1 MNAKIEGFIKLI
13 DNALQI
19 AEEMLK
25 TRQSEQSD
33 FLLKERLSNVIGV
46 LRRTKNNAINGN
58 LTLSGGVLTL
68 GLVREVADWIEPL
81 NSPLLEAVSA
91 IEQYYQEQL

>member
-1 MNAKIEGFIKLI
+1 MNAKIEEFIKLI

-25 TRQSEQSD
+25 TRQSDQSD
-33 FLLKERLSNVIGV
+33 FLLKERLSNVIRV

-81 NSPLLEAVSA
+81 NSPLLEAVRA
-91 IEQYYQEQL
+91 MEQYYQEQL

>member
-1 MNAKIEGFIKLI
+1 MNAKIEEFIKLI

-25 TRQSEQSD
+25 TRQSDQSD
-33 FLLKERLSNVIGV
+33 FLLKERLSNVIRV

-81 NSPLLEAVSA
+81 NSRLLEAVSA